1 MLPSPNEFGLPEKY
15 SKWRPNQAEAVLSI
29 LKPQPRFLLQV
40 APTGSGKSGCAIA
53 AGQLSP
59 ERTIILTSTKG
70 LQTQYIQDFGEMD
83 GVVDIRGRGNY
94 PCRLNTKVSCDAGLC
109 AFGVSCTMKSEGG
122 CFYFDRLRE
131 AKKAKIVI
139 TNYSYWMSQNE
150 YSDGI
155 GKFGLMILDEAHM
168 AYSHVLDH
176 IAVSFSKQSKTE
188 TQLLGL
194 NGSLPNTAEAW
205 AEWAEERVYEVDN
218 AVNKAKTERREKL
231 FIQLKRLLEKLKR
244 LQERINPTWIWEDNS
259 SNVILSPIWPL
270 PYTETVL
277 FLGIPKV
284 VLTSAT
290 IVPKTLK
297 LLTSSTDV
305 EFVEYPHSFPVEN
318 RPLIHT
324 PTVKIN
330 YKAGEYEEKIWLT
343 KLDNLIRDRIG
354 RKGIIHTVSYKR
366 RDLVLE
372 RSKYREYMITHNNT
386 DTESVVRTFKTASA
400 PCILVSPSMATG
412 WDFPADELRWQII
425 VKLPFPDIQGT
436 IVRARMKQ
444 DDDFA
449 AYLAMQ
455 QLIQATGRGCRSEED
470 WCESLILDNNIEW
483 FLKKYTHLSV
493 EWFKGAY
500 RVCRMLPKPLNNN
513 EQQNKEEV

>member
-15 SKWRPNQAEAVLSI
+15 NKWRPNQMEAVLAT
-29 LKPQPRFLLQV
+29 LKPSPRFLLQV
-40 APTGSGKSGCAIA
+40 APTGFGKSVCSIA
-53 AGQLSP
+53 AGQLSS

-70 LQTQYIQDFGEMD
+70 LQAQYLKDFGEMD
-83 GVVDIRGRGNY
+83 GIVDIRGRGNY
-94 PCRLNTKVSCDAGLC
+94 PCRLNTKVSCDTGLC
-109 AFGVSCTMKSEGG
+109 AFGVPCTMKSEGG

-131 AKKAKIVI
+131 ARKAKIVI

-150 YSDGI
+150 YSEGI
-155 GKFGLMILDEAHM
+155 GKFGLMILDEAHA

-176 IAVSFSKQSKTE
+176 VAVSFSKQSKNE

-194 NGSLPNTAEAW
+194 NGSLPNTAEGW
-205 AEWAEERVYEVDN
+205 ADWAEERAWEVED
-218 AVNKAKTERREKL
+218 AIGRAKEERREKL
-231 FIQLKRLLEKLKR
+231 FIQLKRTQEKLKKLKDR
-244 LQERINPTWIWEDNS
+244 LNRTWIWEDNQA
-259 SNVILSPIWPL
+259 NVTLSPTWPL

-277 FLGIPKV
+277 FLGIPKI

-297 LLTSSTDV
+297 LLTSSSDV

-343 KLDNLIRDRIG
+343 KLDNLIRDRID

-372 RSKYREYMITHNNT
+372 RSKYKEHMVTHNST
-386 DTESVVRTFKTASA
+386 DTESVVRTFKTSKA

-412 WDFPADELRWQII
+412 WDFPGDELRWQVI
-425 VKLPFPDIQGT
+425 VKVPFPDIQGV
-436 IVRARMKQ
+436 IVKERMKQ
-444 DDDFA
+444 DKDFA
-449 AYLAMQ
+449 AYITMQ
-455 QLIQATGRGCRSEED
+455 QLIQATGRGVRSTED
-470 WCESLILDNNIEW
+470 WCETIILDNSIEW
-483 FLKKYTHLSV
+483 FLKSYNHLTV

-500 RVCRMLPKPLNNN
+500 RVCRMLPKPLNN
-513 EQQNKEEV
+513 EQ